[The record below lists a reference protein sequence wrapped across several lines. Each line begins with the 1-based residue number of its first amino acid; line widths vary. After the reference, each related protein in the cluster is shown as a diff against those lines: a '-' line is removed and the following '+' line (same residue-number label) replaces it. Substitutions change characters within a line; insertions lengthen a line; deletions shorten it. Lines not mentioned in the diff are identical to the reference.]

1 MEGSRMAYKLTVR
14 HGPKVVR
21 ESFDD
26 LGGAIAA
33 MKAHAEAIRAEGGL
47 DEVSVLRT
55 FEPKDLVAGRIE
67 ISTGSLFRRGRDAGL
82 DVMGD
87 GHFIPYAGGVGRRE
101 LPVDGDEAFAA
112 IEAELR

>member
-1 MEGSRMAYKLTVR
+1 MAYKLTVR

-26 LGGAIAA
+26 LSGAIAA
-33 MKAHAEAIRAEGGL
+33 MNAHAEAIRGEGSL
-47 DEVSVLRT
+47 EEVSVLRT
-55 FEPKDLVAGRIE
+55 LEPKEMVAGRIE

-87 GHFIPYAGGVGRRE
+87 GHYVPYAGGVGRRE
-101 LPVDGDEAFAA
+101 LPVDGDESFAA
-112 IEAELR
+112 IEEELR